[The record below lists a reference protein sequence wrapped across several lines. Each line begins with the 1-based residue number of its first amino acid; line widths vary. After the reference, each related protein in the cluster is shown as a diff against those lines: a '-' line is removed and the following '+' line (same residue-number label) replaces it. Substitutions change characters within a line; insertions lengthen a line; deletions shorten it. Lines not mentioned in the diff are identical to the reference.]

1 MTDQNNASA
10 MQEVAVTDYPNQSPR
25 VIQAAAQ
32 APDRFLGASTPMLQR
47 MEAEARALQ
56 TAHTIAHSM
65 SKSKAV
71 LPEYQWDHRP
81 STGRG
86 NNKSYGPAL
95 AEQAG
100 INGAAAIM
108 YGMSLGIGAIQSL
121 KLVHTISG
129 SCGIEARTAQ
139 ALCERQGVRFE
150 FDPNNDGQQA
160 TIGATRP
167 DRKPVLSTWRMED
180 AELRGYTKNP
190 LYQSHPDEMLRAKAL
205 MTCCRLIAPD
215 VILGLDYSVEELQLE
230 NVIVERVTK
239 PGGKGSVDELEQ
251 HLANQVTAAQNQ
263 PRAGTYTVGGE
274 TFDHTGQR
282 VADDTV
288 ADDGQDAPDG
298 DNQPDTQ
305 PDAGSPATGEPGP
318 ADDLPDDAVVPVEL
332 ATEAM
337 LKPMHVLLTEAGV
350 NDRDEKLAILS
361 CLTDRVLKTSKEMT
375 VDEVSNAIGQLA
387 QWKSDKSL
395 RQQLSDIV
403 GRDVGAKA
411 PGDGPDPKATME
423 QLKELRAIYRD
434 RKLGTGNAM
443 LERLSNDLG
452 YVVTNINDLTDTD
465 VREALRKAR
474 GDG

>member
-1 MTDQNNASA
+1 MSDQNNASA

-25 VIQAAAQ
+25 IIQAAAQ

-86 NNKSYGPAL
+86 NNKSYGPPL

-180 AELRGYTKNP
+180 AELRGYTNNP

-251 HLANQVTAAQNQ
+251 HLANQVTAAQ
-263 PRAGTYTVGGE
+263 AATVDTEGNPQDAREGYA
-274 TFDHTGQR
+274 R
-282 VADDTV
+282 VTTTWSA

-298 DNQPDTQ
+298 DDQPDTQ
-305 PDAGSPATGEPGP
+305 PEGGSPATGEPGP
-318 ADDLPDDAVVPVEL
+318 ADDLPDDPVVRVEL

-350 NDRDEKLAILS
+350 SDRDEKLCILS

-395 RQQLSDIV
+395 RQQLSDMV

-423 QLKELRAIYRD
+423 QLKELRAVYRD
-434 RKLGTGNAM
+434 HKLGTGNAM
-443 LERLSNDLG
+443 LQRLSDDLG
-452 YVVTNINDLTDTD
+452 YQVTNINDLTDTD